1 MSMSSDRSPEFK
13 RPNGGCHSSARVTI
27 FGRKGELEIAAT
39 PLYSSLVEDGLRL
52 AASSPGGGWPPP
64 VDHMPSAK
72 TRRPFILVIDDEPL
86 VAGVIVETL
95 VLVGYGVE
103 TAKNG
108 REALEKIAAC
118 AYDLILSDLRML
130 ELDGVGLYRELER
143 HAPRLLRRLIFLSGT
158 TDSAEYVRFLEGT
171 GALVLCKPFDI
182 DTLQRVVRQ
191 LLLDQDTARMGEV
204 EGEEAE
210 YPPLD
215 HPHTEPN
222 CSFCAIRRH
231 TPMQHRLWCA
241 IYFLRN
247 CNCGYGQ
254 RP

>member
-1 MSMSSDRSPEFK
+1 
-13 RPNGGCHSSARVTI
+13 VTI
-27 FGRKGELEIAAT
+27 FGREGT
-39 PLYSSLVEDGLRL
+39 GDRGNPLIFQAVEDGLCL
-52 AASSPGGGWPPP
+52 AAFSLGGGWPPP

-86 VAGVIVETL
+86 VAAVIADTL
-95 VLVGYGVE
+95 MLVGYEVE

-118 AYDLILSDLRML
+118 SYDLILSDLRMP

-143 HAPRLLRRLIFLSGT
+143 HAPRLLQRLIFLSGT
-158 TDSAEYVRFLEGT
+158 TDSAEYIRFLEGT

-182 DTLQRVVRQ
+182 DTLQRLVRQ
-191 LLLDQDTARMGEV
+191 FLLNEDTPSIGDV

-210 YPPLD
+210 YLPLD
-215 HPHTEPN
+215 HPHSEPN
-222 CSFCAIRRH
+222 CSFCAVRQ

-241 IYFLRN
+241 IYLLRN
-247 CNCGYGQ
+247 CNCGHG
-254 RP
+254 

>member
-1 MSMSSDRSPEFK
+1 M
-13 RPNGGCHSSARVTI
+13 
-27 FGRKGELEIAAT
+27 
-39 PLYSSLVEDGLRL
+39 
-52 AASSPGGGWPPP
+52 
-64 VDHMPSAK
+64 
-72 TRRPFILVIDDEPL
+72 
-86 VAGVIVETL
+86 
-95 VLVGYGVE
+95 LVGYEVE

-118 AYDLILSDLRML
+118 SYDLILSDLRMP

-143 HAPRLLRRLIFLSGT
+143 QAPRLLQRLIFLSGT
-158 TDSAEYVRFLEGT
+158 ADSAEYMRFLEGT

-182 DTLQRVVRQ
+182 DTLQRLVRQ
-191 LLLDQDTARMGEV
+191 FLLDEDTPRIGGV
-204 EGEEAE
+204 ECEEAE
-210 YPPLD
+210 YLPLD

-222 CSFCAIRRH
+222 CSFCAVRQA
-231 TPMQHRLWCA
+231 PMQHRLWCA

>member
-1 MSMSSDRSPEFK
+1 MPFERTSDDF
-13 RPNGGCHSSARVTI
+13 
-27 FGRKGELEIAAT
+27 RKGGELKIAAT
-39 PLYSSLVEDGLRL
+39 PLYSSLSRMAFALQPP
-52 AASSPGGGWPPP
+52 SPGGGRAPP
-64 VDHMPSAK
+64 VDHMPSAT

-86 VAGVIVETL
+86 VAAVIADTL
-95 VLVGYGVE
+95 MLVGYEVE

-118 AYDLILSDLRML
+118 SYDLILSDLRMP

-143 HAPRLLRRLIFLSGT
+143 HAPRLLQRLIFLSGT
-158 TDSAEYVRFLEGT
+158 TDSAEYIRFLEGT

-182 DTLQRVVRQ
+182 DTLQRLVRQ
-191 LLLDQDTARMGEV
+191 FLLNEDTPRIGDV

-210 YPPLD
+210 YLPLD

-222 CSFCAIRRH
+222 CSFCAVRQ

-241 IYFLRN
+241 IYLLRN
-247 CNCGYGQ
+247 CNCGHG
-254 RP
+254 